1 MAEPAARDADG
12 RATHGRSQEREA
24 AGNIADRA
32 HPRRSAH
39 RADREW
45 YLNLVANPDIDLTI
59 DGDTRPMRARTASE
73 TEKDEM
79 WPAIV
84 AANKGYAGYQKK
96 TTRPIPVVIC
106 EPRS

>member
-1 MAEPAARDADG
+1 VAEPAARLPAL
-12 RATHGRSQEREA
+12 AT
-24 AGNIADRA
+24 DRVQLDRR
-32 HPRRSAH
+32 HP
-39 RADREW
+39 EW